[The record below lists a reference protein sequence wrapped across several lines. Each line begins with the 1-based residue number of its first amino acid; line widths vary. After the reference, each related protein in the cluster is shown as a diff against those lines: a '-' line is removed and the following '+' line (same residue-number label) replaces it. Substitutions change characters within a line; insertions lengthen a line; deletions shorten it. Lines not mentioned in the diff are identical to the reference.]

1 MICIEYYFR
10 KSTIDDFDFIFDL
23 KKKNFK
29 KYIEEYFEWNEKER
43 KEMYYNNLKNYL
55 GEYNIIVINNKDIGV
70 FAVDE
75 SYKGESYI
83 SEISLNKEYQNKGI
97 GTDIL
102 NNLLIKNKQKGL
114 KTKLK
119 VFKNSPAKKLYE
131 RLGFLFMEKMN
142 HTIRWKKCRI
152 KYIIINFHKNE

>member
-1 MICIEYYFR
+1 MLNADMHIEHYFR
-10 KSTIDDFDFIFDL
+10 KATIDDFDFIFDL

-29 KYIEEYFEWNEKER
+29 KYIEEYFEWNEEER
-43 KEMYYNNLKNYL
+43 KEMYYNTLKNYL
-55 GEYNIIVINNKDIGV
+55 GEYNIIVINNKNVGV

-102 NNLLIKNKQKGL
+102 NNLLIKNKIKKYCIWNFKIL
-114 KTKLK
+114 K
-119 VFKNSPAKKLYE
+119 
-131 RLGFLFMEKMN
+131 
-142 HTIRWKKCRI
+142 
-152 KYIIINFHKNE
+152 IIN

>member
-1 MICIEYYFR
+1 
-10 KSTIDDFDFIFDL
+10 
-23 KKKNFK
+23 
-29 KYIEEYFEWNEKER
+29 
-43 KEMYYNNLKNYL
+43 MYYNTLKNYL
-55 GEYNIIVINNKDIGV
+55 GEYNIIVINNKDIGI

-119 VFKNSPAKKLYE
+119 VFKNNPAKKLYE
-131 RLGFLFMEKMN
+131 RLGFSVYGENGITLSDGKNVELNISLLISIKISRVGEIAIFFYVVDLYL
-142 HTIRWKKCRI
+142 IYVFYIKKY
-152 KYIIINFHKNE
+152 YI

>member
-1 MICIEYYFR
+1 MFQNINE
-10 KSTIDDFDFIFDL
+10 STID
-23 KKKNFK
+23 NQS
-29 KYIEEYFEWNEKER
+29 YEEER

-131 RLGFLFMEKMN
+131 RLGFSVYGENESHYQMEKM
-142 HTIRWKKCRI
+142 
-152 KYIIINFHKNE
+152 

>member
-1 MICIEYYFR
+1 
-10 KSTIDDFDFIFDL
+10 
-23 KKKNFK
+23 
-29 KYIEEYFEWNEKER
+29 
-43 KEMYYNNLKNYL
+43 MYYNTLKNYL
-55 GEYNIIVINNKDIGV
+55 GEYNIIVINNKDVGI

-114 KTKLK
+114 KNKLK

-131 RLGFLFMEKMN
+131 RLGFSVYGENESHYQMEKM
-142 HTIRWKKCRI
+142 
-152 KYIIINFHKNE
+152 

>member
-1 MICIEYYFR
+1 M
-10 KSTIDDFDFIFDL
+10 
-23 KKKNFK
+23 
-29 KYIEEYFEWNEKER
+29 
-43 KEMYYNNLKNYL
+43 

-102 NNLLIKNKQKGL
+102 NNLLIKNRQKGL

-131 RLGFLFMEKMN
+131 RLGFSVYGENESHYQMGKM
-142 HTIRWKKCRI
+142 
-152 KYIIINFHKNE
+152 

>member
-10 KSTIDDFDFIFDL
+10 KATI
-23 KKKNFK
+23 
-29 KYIEEYFEWNEKER
+29 
-43 KEMYYNNLKNYL
+43 
-55 GEYNIIVINNKDIGV
+55 
-70 FAVDE
+70 
-75 SYKGESYI
+75 KGESYI

-131 RLGFLFMEKMN
+131 RLVLWASAPQ
-142 HTIRWKKCRI
+142 TAL
-152 KYIIINFHKNE
+152 

>member
-1 MICIEYYFR
+1 MSHIKYRLR
-10 KSTIDDFDFIFDL
+10 KATIDDFDFIFDL

-29 KYIEEYFEWNEKER
+29 KYIEEYFEWNEEER
-43 KEMYYNNLKNYL
+43 KEMYYDTLKNYL

-70 FAVDE
+70 FAIDE
-75 SYKGESYI
+75 SHKGECYI
-83 SEISLNKEYQNKGI
+83 SEISLIEEYQNKGI

-119 VFKNSPAKKLYE
+119 VFKNSPAKQLYE
-131 RLGFLFMEKMN
+131 RLGLLIYGENKTHYQM
-142 HTIRWKKCRI
+142 KKT
-152 KYIIINFHKNE
+152 

>member
-10 KSTIDDFDFIFDL
+10 KATIDDFDFIFDL
-23 KKKNFK
+23 KKK
-29 KYIEEYFEWNEKER
+29 
-43 KEMYYNNLKNYL
+43 
-55 GEYNIIVINNKDIGV
+55 
-70 FAVDE
+70 
-75 SYKGESYI
+75 
-83 SEISLNKEYQNKGI
+83 NKGI

-131 RLGFLFMEKMN
+131 RLGFSVYGENESHYQMEKM
-142 HTIRWKKCRI
+142 
-152 KYIIINFHKNE
+152 